1 MQNEFETAAI
11 YSFFAVKFIRK
22 SKNFLP
28 GHRVKLKEE
37 EEEKKKTF
45 TNYWMTLSYEELC
58 R

>member
-37 EEEKKKTF
+37 EEEEKKKDI
-45 TNYWMTLSYEELC
+45 YKLLDDAVI
-58 R
+58 

>member
-1 MQNEFETAAI
+1 MQNEFQTAAI

-37 EEEKKKTF
+37 EEEEKKDIYK
-45 TNYWMTLSYEELC
+45 LLDDAVI
-58 R
+58 